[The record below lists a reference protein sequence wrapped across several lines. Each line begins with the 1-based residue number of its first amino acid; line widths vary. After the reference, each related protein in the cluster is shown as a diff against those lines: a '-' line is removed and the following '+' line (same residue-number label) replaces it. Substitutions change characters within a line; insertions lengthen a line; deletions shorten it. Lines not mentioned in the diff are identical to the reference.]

1 MGRLWNVRWVGK
13 QIIYGI
19 IKWEGFG
26 NVNKY
31 KWEDYMER
39 LGNDRWE
46 GQGMLVMCKWEDYM
60 GRLGNIRKDGN
71 EGQMGRLGKVKLI
84 FRSVPMQ

>member
-39 LGNDRWE
+39 VGNDRWE
-46 GQGMLVMCKWEDYM
+46 G
-60 GRLGNIRKDGN
+60 
-71 EGQMGRLGKVKLI
+71 
-84 FRSVPMQ
+84 